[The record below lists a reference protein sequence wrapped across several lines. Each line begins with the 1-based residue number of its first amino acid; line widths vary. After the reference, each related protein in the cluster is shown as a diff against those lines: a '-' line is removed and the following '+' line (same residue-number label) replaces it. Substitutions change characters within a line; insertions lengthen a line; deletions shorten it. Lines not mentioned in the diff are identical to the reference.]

1 MSPQEVG
8 HVKHGRSPSGAAVDH
23 VERRRKEAVQIDD
36 GPCEAIKLE
45 CVGAAVPP
53 AVCGAHRQSHEATV
67 FDANLDTVHLRGER
81 ARDDSPFLVFRE
93 VNVEGWTVLVR
104 WERAFQFQAHLPVPK
119 NTTQQQAL
127 ARMPVDQC
135 QPAVRCF
142 DWLLWGHP
150 FLAWRITQAATLD
163 TMSRSKRVQ
172 HRRRRDT
179 LSRADSRARVLD
191 AALRLIRKR
200 GHATVTMAEIA
211 KAARL
216 SRQAVY
222 LHFADRAELMAALAR
237 HVHESL
243 GIPAAIQRMM
253 TDTPTGIGLIEAD
266 VSMQARFNPA
276 VWAVARAVDAVRRT
290 DAAAARAWQD
300 RLKSRLDRCRVIVSR
315 LKTEGSLRPELDPS
329 IAADL
334 LWTMTSLRMWE
345 DLVLERE
352 WSPEQ
357 YQVYVTNVLIGA
369 LTSSRSE

>member
-1 MSPQEVG
+1 MS
-8 HVKHGRSPSGAAVDH
+8 S
-23 VERRRKEAVQIDD
+23 
-36 GPCEAIKLE
+36 
-45 CVGAAVPP
+45 
-53 AVCGAHRQSHEATV
+53 
-67 FDANLDTVHLRGER
+67 
-81 ARDDSPFLVFRE
+81 
-93 VNVEGWTVLVR
+93 
-104 WERAFQFQAHLPVPK
+104 
-119 NTTQQQAL
+119 
-127 ARMPVDQC
+127 
-135 QPAVRCF
+135 
-142 DWLLWGHP
+142 
-150 FLAWRITQAATLD
+150 
-163 TMSRSKRVQ
+163 
-172 HRRRRDT
+172 
-179 LSRADSRARVLD
+179 ADSRARVLN

-200 GHATVTMAEIA
+200 GHATVTMAQIA
-211 KAARL
+211 RAARL

-222 LHFADRAELMAALAR
+222 LHFADRAALMAALAG

-243 GIPAAIQRMM
+243 GLPAAIQRMM

-315 LKTEGSLRPELDPS
+315 LETEGSLRPGLDPS

-357 YQVYVTNVLIGA
+357 YQRYVTSVLIGA